1 MLKIVS
7 SFIYECFSIRERP
20 FNLKGGRGLC
30 FFFFLNILIPNVAEK
45 DFLRVEND
53 LSQKMDHTDHK
64 KSQVLIL
71 LHLQNV
77 PMNYVEIFG

>member
-1 MLKIVS
+1 M
-7 SFIYECFSIRERP
+7 
-20 FNLKGGRGLC
+20 